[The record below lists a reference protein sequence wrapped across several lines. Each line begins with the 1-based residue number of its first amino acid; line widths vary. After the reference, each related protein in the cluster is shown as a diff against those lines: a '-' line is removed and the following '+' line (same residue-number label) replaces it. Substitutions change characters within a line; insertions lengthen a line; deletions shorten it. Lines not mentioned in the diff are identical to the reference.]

1 MRKPGL
7 LAGIAACER
16 FFAPPSALLASG
28 TPFTQVLDDLMR
40 RRQLGQGRIR
50 QVLTDWVDGPA
61 LRPPLGLDIVQEDGT
76 ELHLSAQAMP
86 DRGFVMSF
94 NDLTTERRAIA
105 EMHRLNETLEARVQ
119 ARTMELEAARDA
131 AERANAS
138 KSRFVASASHD
149 LFAAAERG
157 QTVPVFAGPRWRNTP
172 AQSRLVDRVQ
182 SAFTSV
188 EDILAALL
196 DLSKFDIGAA
206 RARREA
212 VPLAPLF
219 ARLRDEFQPMAD
231 KRGLRLVV
239 MPCAQAVRSDP
250 VYLKR
255 ILQNLVSNA
264 LRYTR
269 TGRVLLGARRC
280 GANLRL
286 EVWDT
291 GPGIPPDQ
299 QAEIFKEFTRL
310 NPATETGMGLGL
322 AIVEQACALFG
333 PPADPTL
340 AAGSWHRVRAACPDC
355 AGRNGAIATPP
366 PAQKHPPACCPTCW
380 FWWWKMTPPAAVR

>member
-1 MRKPGL
+1 MVRATLDHIDQAVLIFDAKAR
-7 LAGIAACER
+7 LAGWNRRLREV
-16 FFAPPSALLASG
+16 FAPPSALLASG

-149 LFAAAERG
+149 LLQPLNAAKLFLSSLATLE
-157 QTVPVFAGPRWRNTP
+157 NTP

-219 ARLRDEFQPMAD
+219 RAPAGRISAHGRQARAAT
-231 KRGLRLVV
+231 GGH
-239 MPCAQAVRSDP
+239 
-250 VYLKR
+250 
-255 ILQNLVSNA
+255 A
-264 LRYTR
+264 LR
-269 TGRVLLGARRC
+269 TGRAQRPGLSETHLAEPCVQCPALHTDRARAAGRTALRRQSAARGVGYRSRHSARPAGRDFQGIHAPEPRHRDGHGLGA
-280 GANLRL
+280 G
-286 EVWDT
+286 
-291 GPGIPPDQ
+291 
-299 QAEIFKEFTRL
+299 
-310 NPATETGMGLGL
+310 
-322 AIVEQACALFG
+322 
-333 PPADPTL
+333 
-340 AAGSWHRVRAACPDC
+340 DC
-355 AGRNGAIATPP
+355 
-366 PAQKHPPACCPTCW
+366 
-380 FWWWKMTPPAAVR
+380 